1 MKKIISYTLTAIF
14 LCIFGTSCSSVRSNV
29 TAYHALSNEAGSYEY
44 KFANTKNKPKLEFE
58 RIKSL
63 VATCLTE
70 FGWNE
75 SFNEDAHYVISIDYG
90 MGGSHVRSGSTPIIG
105 QTSGGSTYH
114 SGTVSGSYG
123 TSNFSGTSY
132 TAPTYGVVG
141 SSSYSVKVNERFLL
155 LNIQNE
161 KGESVYE
168 CRVKSEGTSS
178 EINLVIDEMI
188 DSIFKNFPGV
198 SGKTYKVTLPY
209 VQ

>member
-1 MKKIISYTLTAIF
+1 MCL
-14 LCIFGTSCSSVRSNV
+14 FGTSCKFVRSYV
-29 TAYHALSNEAGSYEY
+29 TPYHVLSNEVGSYEY

-63 VATCLTE
+63 VATRLTE

-75 SFNEDAHYVISIDYG
+75 SLNEDAQYVISIDYG
-90 MGGSHVRSGSTPIIG
+90 MGSYLRSGSTPIIW

-123 TSNFSGTSY
+123 TSSYSGTSY

-155 LNIQNE
+155 LIIRNE
-161 KGESVYE
+161 AGERVYT
-168 CRVKSEGTSS
+168 CFVKSEGSSS

-188 DSIFKNFPGV
+188 DSVFKYFPGV
-198 SGKTYKVTLPY
+198 SGKMYKVEVPW

>member
-1 MKKIISYTLTAIF
+1 MIKLSFYILAAIF
-14 LCIFGTSCSSVRSNV
+14 LCLFGTSCKSVRSYV
-29 TAYHALSNEAGSYEY
+29 TPYHVLSNEVGSYEY

-63 VATCLTE
+63 VATRLTE

-75 SFNEDAHYVISIDYG
+75 SFNEDAQYVISIDYG

-123 TSNFSGTSY
+123 TSSYSGTSY

-161 KGESVYE
+161 AGESVYE
-168 CRVKSEGTSS
+168 CRVKSEGSSS

-188 DSIFKNFPGV
+188 DSVFKNFPGV
-198 SGKTYKVTLPY
+198 SGKTYKVTVPW